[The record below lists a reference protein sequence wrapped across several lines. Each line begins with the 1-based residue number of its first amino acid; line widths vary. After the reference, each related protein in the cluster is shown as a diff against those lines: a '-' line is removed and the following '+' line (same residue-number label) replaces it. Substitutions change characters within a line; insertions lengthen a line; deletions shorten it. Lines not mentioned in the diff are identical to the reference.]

1 MKRRNFIK
9 KTMVGACVSIV
20 PGLLWANH
28 NKNLPN
34 ILIIGDSISIG
45 YTKYVQ
51 EMLKGKAN
59 VYRPLTAD
67 GGVVNCAG
75 TTKSVL
81 MIDEWL
87 SVNQWDIIHFNF
99 GLHDLKH
106 VDAKTGKN
114 SNKADDPQQANIKT
128 YKKNLKEIV
137 KKLNATGAKLIFA
150 TTTPYPDKPSGPL
163 RRADQPEKY
172 NKVALKIMTKYDI
185 NINNLHDFILPSL
198 EELQKPANV
207 HFSTAGSEAL
217 AKQVVKHIEEL
228 L

>member
-9 KTMVGACVSIV
+9 TAT
-20 PGLLWANH
+20 LLTTASFFPKLIWA
-28 NKNLPN
+28 KGKSLPN
-34 ILIIGDSISIG
+34 VLIIGDSISLG
-45 YTKYVQ
+45 YTPFVQ

-59 VYRPLTAD
+59 VYRPTTAD
-67 GGVVNCAG
+67 GGRLNCEG
-75 TTKSVL
+75 TTKGVK

-87 SVNQWDIIHFNF
+87 ATKKWDVIHFNF

-114 SNKADDPQQANIKT
+114 STNPEDPQQADLKA

-137 KKLNATGAKLIFA
+137 QKMDATDAKLIFA
-150 TTTPYPDKPSGPL
+150 TTTPYPDKPNGPL

-172 NKVALKIMTKYDI
+172 NKKAFKVMKKYGVK
-185 NINNLHDFILPSL
+185 INNLHDFVLPQL
-198 EELQKPANV
+198 NELQLPNNV
-207 HFSTAGSEAL
+207 HFTKEGSEAL
-217 AKQVVKHIEEL
+217 AKQVTKHIEEL